1 MLFFLNW
8 PTKDWVNWRDFQNFS
23 FSIIEVIE
31 KRQKWQFFGSEWQIS
46 INVEDQIRLWRL
58 YFWAWINRRGDTAI
72 RYFRVRKKHQDVL
85 RRPVKV
91 VGREFCS
98 NLDSLW
104 FEFSRNFCQRA
115 VCIRCQKAQRA
126 DAPRTRSSAT
136 FANEPYVFGAKKAQ
150 W

>member
-72 RYFRVRKKHQDVL
+72 RYFRVGLWILLLTLSASISCLKHFQINNIQTWHYIFHTFVISISFCKYIA
-85 RRPVKV
+85 PPCNIPNVPKVK
-91 VGREFCS
+91 
-98 NLDSLW
+98 
-104 FEFSRNFCQRA
+104 
-115 VCIRCQKAQRA
+115 
-126 DAPRTRSSAT
+126 
-136 FANEPYVFGAKKAQ
+136 
-150 W
+150 